1 MKKKLFAIISIL
13 ILMSHVVYA
22 GTPIRIVKKYEVG
35 NISNRDATENDISAE
50 LEERTLIVEFHNNF
64 GPADISVE
72 TMSGNVA
79 VTTVCLFTPDNAY
92 VTVPDAGCYTI
103 TITTSEGVFVGYFT
117 TN

>member
-1 MKKKLFAIISIL
+1 MKKKLFAIIPIL

-22 GTPIRIVKKYEVG
+22 GTPIKIVKKYEVG

-72 TMSGNVA
+72 TMAGNVA
-79 VTTVCLFTPDNAY
+79 VTTVCLFTPDHAY

>member
-1 MKKKLFAIISIL
+1 MKKKLLAIITIFL
-13 ILMSHVVYA
+13 LMSQVVYA

-35 NISNRDATENDISAE
+35 NISNRDTTENYISAE
-50 LEERTLIVEFHNNF
+50 LEGRTLIIEFHDNF
-64 GPADISVE
+64 GSADISVE

-79 VTTVCLFTPDNAY
+79 VTTACMFTPDNAY
-92 VTVPDAGCYTI
+92 VTVPDAGNYTI